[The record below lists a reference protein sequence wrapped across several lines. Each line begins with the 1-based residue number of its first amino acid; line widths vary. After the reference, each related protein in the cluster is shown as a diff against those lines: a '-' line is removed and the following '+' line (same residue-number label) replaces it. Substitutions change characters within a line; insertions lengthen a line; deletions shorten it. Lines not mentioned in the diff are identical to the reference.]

1 MNATLL
7 QPPPD
12 PAGSTTAGVA
22 WYCLQ
27 AQPRHESIA
36 ARALRQR
43 EDIDVFCPRIR
54 FRRPR
59 AGGQM
64 WMTEALFPGYLFAR
78 FDLPSRHR
86 EVGYAHGLRGIV
98 HFGGIH
104 PPVPDAVINQLRL
117 SVGEEE
123 LTEIAS
129 LPAPGDDVRLTGG
142 ALHGLEA
149 VVTQYLPA
157 RDRIRVL
164 LDFMGRQMELELP
177 ARSALPS
184 VHHPLRRFSG

>member
-7 QPPPD
+7 APPSID
-12 PAGSTTAGVA
+12 RATSAALA
-22 WYCLQ
+22 WYCLH

-43 EDIDVFCPRIR
+43 EEVEVFCPRIR

-78 FDLPSRHR
+78 FDLPARYR
-86 EVGYAHGLRGIV
+86 EIGHAHGLRGIV
-98 HFGGIH
+98 HFGGLH
-104 PPVPDAVINQLRL
+104 PAVPDAVIEQLRL
-117 SVGEEE
+117 SVGDEE
-123 LTEIAS
+123 LTELAND
-129 LPAPGDDVRLTGG
+129 PAPGDDVVLTGG

-164 LDFMGRQMELELP
+164 LEFMGRQMELELP
-177 ARSALPS
+177 AQSALPS
-184 VHHPLRRFSG
+184 GNQTLRRFAG

>member
-7 QPPPD
+7 PPP
-12 PAGSTTAGVA
+12 AFEESTTAGVA

-43 EDIDVFCPRIR
+43 DEIEVFCPRIR

-86 EVGYAHGLRGIV
+86 EIGHAHGLRGIV

-104 PPVPDAVINQLRL
+104 PSVPDAVIDQLRL

-123 LTEIAS
+123 LTEVTS
-129 LPAPGDDVRLTGG
+129 QLGPGDDVMLTGG

-149 VVTQYLPA
+149 VVTKYLPA

-164 LDFMGRQMELELP
+164 LEFMGRQMEFELP

-184 VHHPLRRFSG
+184 VHHPLRRFAG

>member
-7 QPPPD
+7 SPPSIERG
-12 PAGSTTAGVA
+12 ASGEVA
-22 WYCLQ
+22 WYCLH

-36 ARALRQR
+36 ARSLRQR
-43 EDIDVFCPRIR
+43 EEVEVFCPRIR

-78 FDLPSRHR
+78 FDLPVRHR
-86 EVGYAHGLRGIV
+86 EIAHAHGLRGIV
-98 HFGGIH
+98 HFGGLH
-104 PPVPDAVINQLRL
+104 PAVPDAVIDRLRL
-117 SVGEEE
+117 SVGDEE
-123 LTEIAS
+123 LTELAS
-129 LPAPGDDVRLTGG
+129 VPAPGDDVVLTGG

-164 LDFMGRQMELELP
+164 LEFMGRQMEFEIS
-177 ARSALPS
+177 AQSALPS
-184 VHHPLRRFSG
+184 GQQPMGRFAG

>member
-7 QPPPD
+7 PPPVREGNAS
-12 PAGSTTAGVA
+12 AGAA

-43 EDIDVFCPRIR
+43 EDIEVFCPRIR

-86 EVGYAHGLRGIV
+86 EIGHAHGLRGIV

-104 PPVPDAVINQLRL
+104 PAVPDTVIDHLRL
-117 SVGEEE
+117 SVGDDE
-123 LTEIAS
+123 LTEVAS
-129 LPAPGDDVRLTGG
+129 QPGPGDDVVLTGG

-164 LDFMGRQMELELP
+164 LEFMGRQMEFEIP

>member
-7 QPPPD
+7 PPPVRE
-12 PAGSTTAGVA
+12 GNTSAGVA

-43 EDIDVFCPRIR
+43 EDIEVFCPRIR

-86 EVGYAHGLRGIV
+86 EIGHAHGLRGIV
-98 HFGGIH
+98 RFGGIH
-104 PPVPDAVINQLRL
+104 PAVPDNVIDHLRL
-117 SVGEEE
+117 SVGDDE

-129 LPAPGDDVRLTGG
+129 QPGPGDDVILTGG

-164 LDFMGRQMELELP
+164 MEFMGRQMELEIP

-184 VHHPLRRFSG
+184 VHHPLRRLSG

>member
-7 QPPPD
+7 PPPARAWNP
-12 PAGSTTAGVA
+12 PAAGVA

-36 ARALRQR
+36 ARSLRQR
-43 EDIDVFCPRIR
+43 EEIEVFCPRIR

-64 WMTEALFPGYLFAR
+64 WMTEAMFPGYLFAR
-78 FDLPSRHR
+78 FDLPSRQR
-86 EVGYAHGLRGIV
+86 EIGHAHGLRGIV

-104 PPVPDAVINQLRL
+104 PAVPDAVIERLRL
-117 SVGEEE
+117 SVGDEE
-123 LTEIAS
+123 LTEVAGE
-129 LPAPGDDVRLTGG
+129 PRPGDEVTLAGG

-164 LDFMGRQMELELP
+164 LEFMGRQMELELP
-177 ARSALPS
+177 ARSALS
-184 VHHPLRRFSG
+184 TVHHPLHRFAG

>member
-7 QPPPD
+7 PR
-12 PAGSTTAGVA
+12 PALEESTSAGVA

-43 EDIDVFCPRIR
+43 EDIEVFCPRIR
-54 FRRPR
+54 FRRAR

-86 EVGYAHGLRGIV
+86 EIGHAHGLRGIV
-98 HFGGIH
+98 HFGDIH
-104 PPVPDAVINQLRL
+104 PTVPDSVIGQLRL
-117 SVGEEE
+117 SVGDEE

-142 ALHGLEA
+142 ALHGFEA
-149 VVTQYLPA
+149 VVTHYLPA

-164 LDFMGRQMELELP
+164 LEFMGRQMELEVP
-177 ARSALPS
+177 TRSALPS